1 MKLHLAVFEDLEYEK
16 LLNVAKSEGIDF
28 RDIIYGDEQYIN
40 DLVEFLKP
48 SKSSESESLT
58 PREKE
63 VLVLIRDGLTNREI
77 AKKLFLSEKTVKNH
91 LNNIFKKIEVSD
103 RTNAALYAIKNGI

>member
-1 MKLHLAVFEDLEYEK
+1 MYLAIFEDLEYEK
-16 LLNVAKSEGIDF
+16 LLNIIKSEGIEY
-28 RDIIYGDEQYIN
+28 REVMQADEQHIN
-40 DLVEFLKP
+40 RVLESIKP
-48 SKSSESESLT
+48 TKSSDANSLT

-91 LNNIFKKIEVSD
+91 LNNIFKKIEVND
-103 RTNAALYAIKNGI
+103 RTNAALYAVKNGI

>member
-1 MKLHLAVFEDLEYEK
+1 MYLAIFDDLEYERFLEIK
-16 LLNVAKSEGIDF
+16 KRDGIECLDNY
-28 RDIIYGDEQYIN
+28 IHGDEKYIN
-40 DLVEFLKP
+40 SLLEFLKP
-48 SKSSESESLT
+48 SASSESESLT